1 MLRYSLIILI
11 ILFTS
16 CGARKVAV
24 EKTESNLKVDSTS
37 AIVKN
42 EIVTTE
48 NNIRINTDTEECE
61 ITPIDSTKPVVI
73 EGKKYFNAKIKI
85 KKTKT
90 AAIDT
95 TKKVEKKE
103 EVQQVKVIKDK
114 KEKVVKKQVD
124 RKESHSIYWWW
135 LLILL
140 LVALFF
146 YTRRKLTKYLL

>member
-1 MLRYSLIILI
+1 MKK
-11 ILFTS
+11 LFLFLLLVLSS
-16 CGARKVAV
+16 CGSRKVAV

-37 AIVKN
+37 TIVKN
-42 EIVTTE
+42 EVITT
-48 NNIRINTDTEECE
+48 NNDIRVNTDTEECE
-61 ITPIDSTKPVVI
+61 ITPIDSTKPVI
-73 EGKKYFNAKIKI
+73 IGDKKYFNAKIKI

-103 EVQQVKVIKDK
+103 EVQQVKVFKDK
-114 KEKVVKKQVD
+114 KEKAFKKQVD
-124 RKESHSIYWWW
+124 RKESHTIYWWW

-146 YTRRKLTKYLL
+146 YARNRLLKMLP